1 MNGPVKRAYRARV
14 GRKGRKVPA
23 GSPKATNFMNVKR
36 RVIMKT
42 AQGKFVVKTDKGLKY
57 APKAKYYRN
66 PQGST
71 VNVKYAHANVAIPSP
86 IRPKLIRKERK
97 NAGAARGKYAARKV
111 GVRVHHVKRVAHIG
125 QMFEG
130 YAPKRPVGRPR
141 KHKVSPGGNMGL
153 AALFGQKAVRKVRSN
168 KNVKRGPRVGKKTLA
183 ANPFARLAM

>member
-23 GSPKATNFMNVKR
+23 GSPKPTSFMNVKR

-42 AQGKFVVKTDKGLKY
+42 AQGKFIVKTDKGIKY
-57 APKAKYYRN
+57 RPKAKYYKN

-71 VNVKYAHANVAIPSP
+71 VNVKYAHANVMIPSP
-86 IRPKLIRKERK
+86 IRPKLVRKERK
-97 NAGAARGKYAARKV
+97 NAGAARGKYAARVK
-111 GVRVHHVKRVAHIG
+111 GVRVLPVKRAGYIG

-153 AALFGQKAVRKVRSN
+153 AGLFGEKAPRKKRAN
-168 KNVKRGPRVGKKTLA
+168 FGKKRGPRVGKKTLR
-183 ANPFARLAM
+183 ANPFAPLA

>member
-23 GSPKATNFMNVKR
+23 GSPKPTSFMNVKR

-42 AQGKFVVKTDKGLKY
+42 AQGKFIVKTDKGIKY
-57 APKAKYYRN
+57 APKAKYYKN

-71 VNVKYAHANVAIPSP
+71 VNVKYAHANVMIPSP
-86 IRPKLIRKERK
+86 IRPKLIRKMRK
-97 NAGAARGKYAARKV
+97 NAGEARGKYAARVK
-111 GVRVHHVKRVAHIG
+111 GVRVLPVKRAGYIG

-130 YAPKRPVGRPR
+130 YAPKRAVGRPR

-153 AALFGQKAVRKVRSN
+153 AALFGGKPVRKQRKN
-168 KNVKRGPRVGKKTLA
+168 KSVKRGPRVGKKVLRR
-183 ANPFARLAM
+183 NPFAPLA